1 MNNKLNETVLLKILN
16 IIPAKIK
23 PVNLFMNVL
32 DIGKE
37 SAYRRL
43 RGEKPLSFEEIHK
56 LSLELGFSMD
66 GIVDYRE
73 SSNLLFNHIG
83 TYTQNPEKNL
93 LEFLYYYE
101 SYLKHLTEAN
111 NAEIVCTINHFLN
124 TMFVGN
130 EHLFK
135 FIYYKWIH
143 QVKDVP
149 FNYLYAD
156 LTVPLEIKDLCERL
170 ADLSRKIKKL
180 TFIVDNSLFLN
191 LVKEMQYF
199 HIRNLIN
206 QSELN
211 KLKEEFQSYLYQTEN
226 TIKKGTDTN
235 GTIVEIYL
243 SVFNINSTTTYS
255 HWDGNEE
262 SAFWHYHGYP
272 LLTRDKRITMRHRYW
287 INSLKKYTTVISQ
300 SNELLQA
307 DFFNKQRSYI
317 DNMVDTILL

>member
-1 MNNKLNETVLLKILN
+1 MNNKLNETVLSKILN

-23 PVNLFMNVL
+23 SVNLFMNVL

-66 GIVDYRE
+66 GIVDNRE

-255 HWDGNEE
+255 HWDGSEE